1 MSSPQ
6 KPGLLIPATVGL
18 FALVV
23 LFHLAS
29 ARAGYPHFRDL
40 HLGTALEYAKGNI
53 DLLRPM
59 VVGFNAS
66 DTPTPQE
73 VPIWQA
79 LAALVFKTF
88 GPWWGWA
95 NLLSLALFATGLW
108 PLWQL
113 ARTPLGERGAWW
125 TLLFFLAQPLL
136 VMMSGQASGDGL
148 SLVLSIWFLYFA
160 ERMIRSGS
168 AAWLPAA
175 LVFGALSATTKLP
188 LFMAAGLASFFLLLL
203 HARGS
208 AKTWTL
214 LIAAGVGSGVIFAL
228 WTRYAGGVVKTAL
241 FPYVELWSW
250 ASVSDWYFGSM
261 AYRLNPVNWAKGGWA
276 AMNCLFGSLALG
288 ALAGWALLFSRNRL
302 AQFWFV
308 AALCTTLVFTH
319 VVLVHRHYYILF
331 SPAVALLGAS
341 AALRLE
347 ELLDLRKGWQ
357 RATATAFALAVLG
370 LSIAQGL
377 LGIEVTLNY
386 DTYPARI
393 AALMRQHTAPEEKL
407 LVWGGNWGGEYFL
420 RSERRGLSIRSAR
433 HLDDPADFARLL
445 SLGYT
450 KLVMISESPL
460 LTALQKTNPGGA
472 DQARYTWRAE
482 LPAAASQWE
491 TIVESEDLLI
501 KKLPARAE

>member
-6 KPGLLIPATVGL
+6 KPGLLIPATLAL
-18 FALVV
+18 FAGIV

-29 ARAGYPHFRDL
+29 ARAGYPHFRDI
-40 HLGTALEYAKGNI
+40 HLGTALEYAKGPI

-73 VPIWQA
+73 IPIWQA
-79 LAALVFKTF
+79 LAAVAFKLCGT
-88 GPWWGWA
+88 WWGWG
-95 NLLSLALFATGLW
+95 NVVSLVLFATGLW

-113 ARTPLGERGAWW
+113 ARTALGERGAWW

-148 SLVLSIWFLYFA
+148 SLSLSIWFLYFA

-175 LVFGALSATTKLP
+175 IVFGALSATTKLP
-188 LFMAAGLASFFLLLL
+188 LFMAVGLASFFLLLL

-208 AKTWTL
+208 GRSWAL
-214 LIAAGVGSGVIFAL
+214 LIAAGVGSGVIFAI

-241 FPYVELWSW
+241 FPYVDLWTW
-250 ASVSDWYFGSM
+250 EAVADWYFGTM
-261 AYRLNPVNWAKGGWA
+261 AYRLNPANWAKGGWV
-276 AMNCLFGSLALG
+276 AMNCLFGSLALV
-288 ALAGWALLFSRNRL
+288 ALAAWALLFSRNRL
-302 AQFWFV
+302 GQVWFI
-308 AALCTTLVFTH
+308 AAMCTTLVFTH

-331 SPAVALLGAS
+331 SPAVALLCAS
-341 AALRLE
+341 AAVRLE
-347 ELLDLRKGWQ
+347 DLVDLRKAWQ
-357 RATATAFALAVLG
+357 RATVAAFALGVFG

-377 LGIEVTLNY
+377 IGIEVMLNY
-386 DTYPARI
+386 DPYPERI
-393 AALMRQHTAPEEKL
+393 VKIIREHTTPEEKL
-407 LVWGGNWGGEYFL
+407 LVWGGNWGGEYFI
-420 RSERRGLSIRSAR
+420 RSDRRGLSIRNR
-433 HLDDPADFARLL
+433 KHLENPEDFAKLL
-445 SLGYT
+445 SFGYT

-472 DQARYTWRAE
+472 DLARYTYHRE
-482 LPAAASQWE
+482 IPTAAAQWE
-491 TIVESEDLLI
+491 TLFESEDLLI
-501 KKLPARAE
+501 KKLPVRAE

>member
-6 KPGLLIPATVGL
+6 KPGLLIPATAVL

-29 ARAGYPHFRDL
+29 ARAGYPHFRDI

-73 VPIWQA
+73 VPLWQVI
-79 LAALVFKTF
+79 AALVFKVA

-95 NLLSLALFATGLW
+95 NLVSLALFATGLW

-113 ARTPLGERGAWW
+113 ARTQLGERGAWW
-125 TLLFFLAQPLL
+125 TVLFFLAQPLL
-136 VMMSGQASGDGL
+136 VMMSGQAAADGF
-148 SLVLSIWFLYFA
+148 SLALSIWFLYFA

-168 AAWLPAA
+168 TAWLPAA
-175 LVFGALSATTKLP
+175 IVFGALSATTKLP
-188 LFMAAGLASFFLLLL
+188 LFMAVGLTSFFLLLL

-208 AKTWTL
+208 VRTWAML
-214 LIAAGVGSGVIFAL
+214 AGAGLVSGVLFAL
-228 WTRYAGGVVKTAL
+228 WTRYIGECNRLAL
-241 FPYVELWSW
+241 FPYSEPPSGQAVW
-250 ASVSDWYFGSM
+250 DWYIGSM
-261 AYRLNPVNWAKGGWA
+261 AYRLNPANWAKGGWA

-302 AQFWFV
+302 AQFWFI
-308 AALCTTLVFTH
+308 AAFATTLVFTH

-331 SPAVALLGAS
+331 SAPVALLGAS
-341 AALRLE
+341 AVLQLE
-347 ELLDLRKGWQ
+347 ELLDLPKGWQ
-357 RATATAFALAVLG
+357 RLTAMALALVVLG
-370 LSIAQGL
+370 MSIAQGL
-377 LGIEVTLNY
+377 IGIEIVLNY
-386 DTYPARI
+386 DPYPARI
-393 AALMRQHTAPEEKL
+393 AGIIRQHTASDEKL
-407 LVWGGNWGGEYFL
+407 LMWGGNWGGEYFI
-420 RSERRGLSIRSAR
+420 RSQRQGLSIRSR
-433 HLDDPADFARLL
+433 QHLEAPEDFAKLL

-472 DQARYTWRAE
+472 DLARYTYHSE
-482 LPAAASQWE
+482 VPTAAAAWE
-491 TIVESEDLLI
+491 TLFESEDLLI